1 MSLYLKNNLAAK
13 YGLLLLLLAALS
25 TSAWGQAISDSL
37 RGSVQSD
44 SSNSAVKGGWISVQ
58 SNPEGAEVFEG
69 EAFLGRTPLKRETRT
84 MREHVLT
91 LFYPSAKAWNPVV
104 VTDSLRAHSSGDR
117 NLTVDL
123 RVNSEYG
130 ILRTETHSAENNPD
144 LFLAETKDEDQRL
157 WMQYA
162 SGATMIVSG
171 ALSAYLK
178 NRANNDFD
186 KYVATRDP
194 NLLAS
199 TRRLD
204 RWAGVSLVVSEIS
217 FGVLIYFFVRNN

>member
-25 TSAWGQAISDSL
+25 TSARGQAITDSL
-37 RGSVQSD
+37 RASAHWD
-44 SSNSAVKGGWISVQ
+44 SSSSALTGEWISVQ
-58 SNPEGAEVFEG
+58 SNPEGAQVFEG
-69 EAFLGRTPLKRETRT
+69 DTFLGTTPLKREARA
-84 MREHVLT
+84 MGEHVFT
-91 LFYPSAKAWNPVV
+91 LFYPSSRAWNPIVM
-104 VTDSLRAHSSGDR
+104 TDSLRVQSSGGQDL
-117 NLTVDL
+117 NVDL
-123 RVNSEYG
+123 GVNSEYG
-130 ILRTETHSAENNPD
+130 ILRTQTQSAENNPD
-144 LFLAETKDEDQRL
+144 LFLAGMKDEDQRL
-157 WMQYA
+157 WMQYV

-178 NRANNDFD
+178 THADNDFD

-204 RWAGVSLVVSEIS
+204 RWAGVSLFVGEIS
-217 FGVLIYFFVRNN
+217 FGVLTYLFVSE